1 MTGPPPGSFDWET
14 GLDRLAGFYRTG
26 DWRRPYLR
34 DHAEDPFQVLI
45 GTILS
50 QRTRD
55 EQTDVASARL
65 FRRFPDAPSLAR
77 APTAELE
84 RLIRPVGFY
93 RAKSRAIRAC
103 ARELLERFGGRVP
116 QSLEELTTLPSVGP
130 KTANCVLVFG
140 YGVPAVPVD
149 THVHRI
155 ANRLGIVRTR
165 TPEET
170 ELRIRASVDP
180 KYWIPLNPLFVQ
192 HGQNLC
198 RPRRPRCPECPIEEL
213 CATGRALQEGR
224 APPRPDD
231 RPRTGRGARRASAPG
246 PRPRPPVRRRAS
258 GPRRPT
264 RARTRRPTPPG
275 SPRGDPGVRAA
286 RTV

>member
-1 MTGPPPGSFDWET
+1 MPDRAVASAFPWERLLD
-14 GLDRLAGFYRTG
+14 GLSALYRTG

-55 EQTDVASARL
+55 AATDVASARL
-65 FRRFPDAPSLAR
+65 FAKYPDPRRLAR
-77 APTAELE
+77 ASPRALE
-84 RLIRPVGFY
+84 PILRPVGFY

-103 ARELLERFGGRVP
+103 ADRLLRDYGGNVPRTYDELVA
-116 QSLEELTTLPSVGP
+116 LPGVGP

-140 YGVPAVPVD
+140 YGLPAIPVD

-155 ANRLGIVRTR
+155 ANRLGVVRTR

-170 ELRIRASVDP
+170 EAALRRIVPERF
-180 KYWIPLNPLFVQ
+180 WIPINPLLVQ

-198 RPRRPRCPECPIEEL
+198 RPRGPRCEPCPIHGI
-213 CATGRALQEGR
+213 CATGLALRRGER
-224 APPRPDD
+224 PPRPEDALPASAG
-231 RPRTGRGARRASAPG
+231 RRRGRGGR
-246 PRPRPPVRRRAS
+246 
-258 GPRRPT
+258 
-264 RARTRRPTPPG
+264 PPG
-275 SPRGDPGVRAA
+275 SPRGPPTRPRRTTPPRSGRNRPRRAPRRRA
-286 RTV
+286 GSR